1 MQTTDSFYSHNFEI
15 AGEDPASK
23 RKIEIEKITKK
34 NTVEMEVIKRARK
47 TESKHGET
55 KVTDQR
61 ENGSLP
67 ALRGSRE

>member
-1 MQTTDSFYSHNFEI
+1 
-15 AGEDPASK
+15 
-23 RKIEIEKITKK
+23 
-34 NTVEMEVIKRARK
+34 VIKRARK

-67 ALRGSRE
+67 VLRGSRE

>member
-1 MQTTDSFYSHNFEI
+1 MKLPTG
-15 AGEDPASK
+15 GEDPASK

-67 ALRGSRE
+67 VLRGSRE